1 MTANFGR
8 LTVRADGMSGKKATE
23 YEATVV
29 GMLRSFEQWEAG
41 KALMRAFAFYNR
53 PVLVFPYDGALGKCN
68 ARANGDL
75 GGMFPNQVSISPQM
89 FNGSSSCFPATAA
102 SATPHEILFH
112 ELVHAA
118 RAVAG
123 KLGTYSPWGEEVA
136 AIMVANVLSS
146 EMNRPIRSPWSPTS
160 IAPVQMD
167 PAVFMRL
174 STDIL
179 SMLYHQMPEFFR
191 WIAEVNVAFNPVRL
205 YYLTVLRGVP
215 RLNSAP

>member
-1 MTANFGR
+1 MTASFGR

-23 YEATVV
+23 YEATLV

-53 PVLVFPYDGALGKCN
+53 PVLVFPYDGKLGKCN
-68 ARANGDL
+68 ARTQGEK
-75 GGMFPNQVSISPQM
+75 GGLFPNHVSISPQM
-89 FNGSSSCFPATAA
+89 FNGASSCFPSTAA
-102 SATPHEILFH
+102 GATPQEILFH

-118 RAVAG
+118 RSVAG

-136 AIMVANVLSS
+136 AITVANVFSS

-160 IAPVQMD
+160 IDPVQMD
-167 PAVFMRL
+167 PAQFMRL

-179 SMLYHQMPEFFR
+179 SMFYHQMPEFFR

-205 YYLTVLRGVP
+205 YYLNVLRGVP